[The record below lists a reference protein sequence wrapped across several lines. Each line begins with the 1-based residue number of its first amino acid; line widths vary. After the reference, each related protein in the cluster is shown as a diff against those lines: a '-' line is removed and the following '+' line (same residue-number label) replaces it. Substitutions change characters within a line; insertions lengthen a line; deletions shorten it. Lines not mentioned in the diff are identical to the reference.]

1 MAVELLESFATDFLE
16 YQYFLCLGIII
27 EHGSLDYCAFYVR
40 GSDLHFALIVE
51 EKHLVELDRLIVLGR
66 KTVDENLCTSLY
78 LELLACN
85 VNDCV
90 HSVKLSKF
98 RLQAPALHTAEL
110 YGAWQS

>member
-27 EHGSLDYCAFYVR
+27 EHGSLNHCAFYVR

-51 EKHLVELDRLIVLGR
+51 EKHLVELDRLIVIGR

-90 HSVKLSKF
+90 HSKKTL
-98 RLQAPALHTAEL
+98 
-110 YGAWQS
+110 

>member
-51 EKHLVELDRLIVLGR
+51 EKHLFELDRLIVLGR
-66 KTVDENLCTSLY
+66 KTVDENLCASLY
-78 LELLACN
+78 FELLACN

-90 HSVKLSKF
+90 HSVKL
-98 RLQAPALHTAEL
+98 
-110 YGAWQS
+110 